1 MYNGRDKSATT
12 YEPRAVV
19 AALNGMQ
26 AFIKGGLPYAAWT
39 FGELLGVLS
48 AFLVAAAKADN
59 LEIGAITRGGEAI
72 DAEQERAQQERRESG
87 DGDAIAAIDAGV
99 DEIPNYWSRK
109 E

>member
-59 LEIGAITRGGEAI
+59 LEKGVITRGGKLI
-72 DAEQERAQQERRESG
+72 DAERERREIA